1 MSTLW
6 ITSFILFPPF
16 SKLLLYPFCVQG
28 ALLEGCTHITQG
40 GHRQPPYWRTQ
51 ELAPGDPVRRWPTKP
66 ESPRAKEKQLLFPL
80 SSVLPP
86 RMQCHRNVHRLD
98 VRGSFHVDQSGLEGV
113 ESGEAHWGVPA
124 ESNCTV
130 LVGKL
135 LTLLP
140 QQLWS
145 ILSEV
150 LHLETYFSGLLIL
163 IKRSYKSIGQMPVRE
178 KHAKSMC
185 RYFASAKGQRRS
197 WMWSTPVTLECR
209 LENGF
214 RRVLGWYPVVP
225 LILQIPPRRA
235 LSLHSP

>member
-1 MSTLW
+1 MTNQTRISSCQRETTALSTV
-6 ITSFILFPPF
+6 
-16 SKLLLYPFCVQG
+16 FCV
-28 ALLEGCTHITQG
+28 AST
-40 GHRQPPYWRTQ
+40 YAVSQ
-51 ELAPGDPVRRWPTKP
+51 ECSQVRC
-66 ESPRAKEKQLLFPL
+66 AGL
-80 SSVLPP
+80 
-86 RMQCHRNVHRLD
+86 
-98 VRGSFHVDQSGLEGV
+98 FHVDQSGLEGV